1 VKRFLSLCGP
11 CRLALASAFV
21 IASHAQAQTSPY
33 YIGLSQTLGY
43 DSNVFR
49 RDDRTI
55 TVPNPVDPV
64 NPIVQAPESSGLIST
79 TSLVGGFDQRIG
91 RQRVHLDGRV
101 GYSSYANQSQLDAP
115 VYAISAGMDW
125 ETAEDW
131 SGRLALSVNQGKG
144 PYESRQFDDSSGLV
158 TRVTGAKLTDNS
170 QRAELIARSGAAST
184 SRVWL
189 EGGIVYDHLDR
200 VSDFGPYQVGT
211 AQWIG
216 YREESSSTAL
226 SLTAQTRASGA
237 LTLGAGL
244 RTTQLNITSGQQWA
258 DDVPPANAPARYV
271 EDSRR
276 NSVELL
282 ADWVA
287 TGASTVNARLSFGQV
302 HYDSSNEGRDERNWA
317 AGLTWAWQPTGK
329 ASMSTRLYYDQ
340 VDRTNG
346 FAPGSAY
353 SGGDYY
359 TSLSWTGR
367 YVATG
372 KVSVDVS
379 AGVVWRPFDSTFNSG
394 AGVTGQQG
402 DDTDVN
408 LRLGFSYQALRSV
421 SSGCSIG
428 YFAQRSSG
436 TLYAAGAPGQTQ
448 TSIRSTTTAYT
459 PSCFVQVVLQ

>member
-1 VKRFLSLCGP
+1 
-11 CRLALASAFV
+11 
-21 IASHAQAQTSPY
+21 
-33 YIGLSQTLGY
+33 
-43 DSNVFR
+43 
-49 RDDRTI
+49 
-55 TVPNPVDPV
+55 
-64 NPIVQAPESSGLIST
+64 
-79 TSLVGGFDQRIG
+79 
-91 RQRVHLDGRV
+91 
-101 GYSSYANQSQLDAP
+101 
-115 VYAISAGMDW
+115 M
-125 ETAEDW
+125 
-131 SGRLALSVNQGKG
+131 
-144 PYESRQFDDSSGLV
+144 

-170 QRAELIARSGAAST
+170 QRAEFIVRSGAVST

-226 SLTAQTRASGA
+226 SLTAHTRTSGA

-244 RTTQLNITSGQQWA
+244 RTSQLDNTSGQQWA
-258 DDVPPANAPARYV
+258 DDAPPPNAPARYV

-276 NSVELL
+276 DSIELV

-302 HYDSSNEGRDERNWA
+302 HYDSFNEGRDERTWA

-340 VDRTNG
+340 VDRANG

-367 YVATG
+367 
-372 KVSVDVS
+372 D
-379 AGVVWRPFDSTFNSG
+379 R
-394 AGVTGQQG
+394 QG
-402 DDTDVN
+402 E
-408 LRLGFSYQALRSV
+408 R
-421 SSGCSIG
+421 
-428 YFAQRSSG
+428 
-436 TLYAAGAPGQTQ
+436 
-448 TSIRSTTTAYT
+448 
-459 PSCFVQVVLQ
+459 